1 MRSFTP
7 EEVEQLRAR
16 VLELEERERERERL
30 EAALDEGRRLATL
43 IHDVSVALIQD
54 RSLQDSLQQC
64 AQALVTHLKA
74 AFARVWTLN
83 ADTQILELQASA
95 GMYTHLNG
103 AHSRVPVGTLKIGF
117 IAAQKQPHLTNAVI
131 GDPQISDQQWAARE
145 GMVAFAGY
153 PLLVEGE
160 LVGVMAL
167 FARTPLSTAVLD
179 AMASVSNAI
188 AVGIERKRVEAERVR
203 ALEDAQ
209 QAAMF
214 AEAAR
219 LRLARILDNLPDG
232 FMIFDEQWHY
242 SYINPQAQPYTGKP
256 WHTLLGKNVW
266 DEFPELIGSLYDQH
280 YHRAML
286 EKVPVAFELFS
297 PPLSGWFDI
306 HAYPIPGGLA
316 VYFRDIT
323 GRKQV
328 EEARMQ
334 LLATEQQAHAD
345 AEAAK
350 QRVTAILESIT
361 DAFFALDT
369 EWRFTYLNAQG
380 ASLLQRTQEELLG
393 KNIWDEFSE
402 AVGST
407 FDQQYHLA
415 IERQISVTFEEF
427 YPPLSTWFEVRAYP
441 TTDGLSVYYHDISE
455 RKHAEVERLR
465 LLHIAE
471 QARHEA
477 EVALQVRNDFL
488 SSVSHDLKTPLA
500 VMRGNIQ
507 LLQRRIRRGA
517 TFDPVWSEDRL
528 TVIEGAAMKMNDMVE
543 ELLDVAKLQAGQQL
557 DLEVRPLPLVPL
569 IQQISTEQQ
578 ETSKRHQIIVK
589 APEEDLFVRGDR
601 TRLDRVITNLLAN
614 AIKYSPQGGDILVEV
629 GQEEIEEQQW
639 ITLSVRDQ
647 GIGIP
652 LADQTRIF
660 DPFYRAGNVLGRMQG
675 TGVGLASSAQVVV
688 QHGGTISVSSEEG
701 QGSIFV
707 IRLPYLNN
715 EMAKL

>member
-30 EAALDEGRRLATL
+30 EAALDEGRRLAIL

-54 RSLQDSLQQC
+54 RTLQESLQQC

-83 ADTQILELQASA
+83 AETQILELQASA
-95 GMYTHLNG
+95 GMYTHLDG
-103 AHSRVPVGTLKIGF
+103 AHSRVPVGMLKIGF
-117 IAAQKQPHLTNAVI
+117 IAAQKQPHLTNAVL
-131 GDPQISDQQWAARE
+131 GDPQVSDQQWAERE

-167 FARTPLSTAVLD
+167 FARIPLSTAVLD

-209 QAAMF
+209 RAAAL

-232 FMIFDEQWHY
+232 FMMFDEQWRY

-256 WHTLLGKNVW
+256 WQTLLGKNVW
-266 DEFPELIGSLYDQH
+266 EEFPELLGTLYDQH

-286 EKVPVAFELFS
+286 QQEPVAFELFS
-297 PPLSGWFDI
+297 PVLSGWFDI
-306 HAYPIPGGLA
+306 HAYPVPGGLA

-323 GRKQV
+323 VRKQV

-345 AEAAK
+345 AEA
-350 QRVTAILESIT
+350 
-361 DAFFALDT
+361 
-369 EWRFTYLNAQG
+369 
-380 ASLLQRTQEELLG
+380 
-393 KNIWDEFSE
+393 
-402 AVGST
+402 
-407 FDQQYHLA
+407 
-415 IERQISVTFEEF
+415 
-427 YPPLSTWFEVRAYP
+427 
-441 TTDGLSVYYHDISE
+441 
-455 RKHAEVERLR
+455 
-465 LLHIAE
+465 
-471 QARHEA
+471 
-477 EVALQVRNDFL
+477 ALQVRNDFL

-517 TFDPVWSEDRL
+517 TFDPIWSEDRL

-557 DLEVRPLPLVPL
+557 DLEVRPLPLVSL

-578 ETSKRHQIIVK
+578 ETSKRHQILVK
-589 APEEDLFVRGDR
+589 APAEDLFVHGDR

-614 AIKYSPQGGDILVEV
+614 AIKYSPQGGHILVEV
-629 GQEEIEEQQW
+629 GQEEIESQQW
-639 ITLSVRDQ
+639 VTLSVRDQ

-652 LADQTRIF
+652 LADQARIF
-660 DPFYRAGNVLGRMQG
+660 DPFYRAGNVGRMQG

-688 QHGGTISVSSEEG
+688 QHGGTISVRSEEG
-701 QGSIFV
+701 QGSTFV
-707 IRLPYLNN
+707 IRLPHLDS
-715 EMAKL
+715 EMAKP